1 MANIVIVAVV
11 AVGFVL
17 AARHALQVF
26 TGRRD
31 CCGGDV
37 CEKGARP
44 RPRRVEDV
52 DESHYPYHMDLRIAG
67 MRCEGCRQS
76 VEGALDSLPG
86 TWARVD
92 LKKGTAR
99 VMSKTPADADAYAAA
114 VRKAGYRVVE

>member
-31 CCGGDV
+31 CCGGGV

-44 RPRRVEDV
+44 RPRRVADT
-52 DESHYPYHMDLRIAG
+52 DESRYPYRMDLRIAG
-67 MRCEGCRQS
+67 MHCERCRQS

-99 VMSKTPADADAYAAA
+99 VMSKTPADPDAYAAA
-114 VRKAGYRVVE
+114 VNKAGYRVVG

>member
-1 MANIVIVAVV
+1 MANVVIVAVV

-31 CCGGDV
+31 CCGGGA
-37 CEKGARP
+37 CEKGGRP
-44 RPRRVEDV
+44 RPARVADA
-52 DESHYPYHMDLRIAG
+52 DESHYPYRMDLRIAG
-67 MRCEGCRQS
+67 MHCEGYRRS
-76 VEGALDSLPG
+76 VEEALDSVPG

-99 VMSKTPADADAYAAA
+99 VLSKAPADADAYARA
-114 VRKAGYRVVE
+114 VRDAGYRVVG